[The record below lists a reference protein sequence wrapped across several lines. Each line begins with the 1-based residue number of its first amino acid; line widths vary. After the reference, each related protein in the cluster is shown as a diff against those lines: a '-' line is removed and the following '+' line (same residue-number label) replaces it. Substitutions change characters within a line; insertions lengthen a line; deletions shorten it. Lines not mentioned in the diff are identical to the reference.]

1 MIEGYVNA
9 YLDRRMN
16 ALIEE
21 WQLATRQDV
30 KDFDS
35 RVSALSEEIE
45 RIRAAEDQ
53 IGAKLSSLEAKAAK
67 LEGMIKWP

>member
-1 MIEGYVNA
+1 MIDRYVNS

-30 KDFDS
+30 QDFES
-35 RVSALSEEIE
+35 RVSALSEEVE

-53 IGAKLSSLEAKAAK
+53 IGAKLASLETKAAR
-67 LEGMIKWP
+67 LEGMIR

>member
-1 MIEGYVNA
+1 MIDRYVNS

-30 KDFDS
+30 KDFET

-53 IGAKLSSLEAKAAK
+53 IGAKLSSLEAKAAR
-67 LEGMIKWP
+67 LEGMIR

>member
-21 WQLATRQDV
+21 WQLATRHDLE
-30 KDFDS
+30 DFES
-35 RVSALSEEIE
+35 RVTALSEEIE
-45 RIRAAEDQ
+45 RIRLAEDV
-53 IGAKLSSLEAKAAK
+53 IGTKLSSLEAKAAR
-67 LEGMIKWP
+67 LEGRIR